1 MLEGIIE
8 EERQSPVRARCK
20 NDIKEVR
27 NLRQLE
33 RLELDLES
41 PRWRLACLN
50 WCNSSGMPEKLKL
63 VYFIPYRRGEDF
75 LGEGP
80 G

>member
-1 MLEGIIE
+1 MLEGTIE

-33 RLELDLES
+33 RL
-41 PRWRLACLN
+41 
-50 WCNSSGMPEKLKL
+50 
-63 VYFIPYRRGEDF
+63 
-75 LGEGP
+75 
-80 G
+80 